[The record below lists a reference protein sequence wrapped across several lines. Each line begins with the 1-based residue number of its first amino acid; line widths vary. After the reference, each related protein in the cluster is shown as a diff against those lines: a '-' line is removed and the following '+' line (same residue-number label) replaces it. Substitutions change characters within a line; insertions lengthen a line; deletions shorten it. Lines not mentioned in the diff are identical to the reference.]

1 MVVRGLIS
9 LFTVTS
15 LLSLLVL
22 IYLPGGTEK
31 RIEALKT
38 GPSFARNNNN
48 TGKPSVL
55 FSKLDGKGVVI
66 LTGATVIDG
75 TGSAPKP
82 NAAVIVNA
90 NEIVDVLTDI
100 ANTMIITIPVTM

>member
-1 MVVRGLIS
+1 MVSRGLIS

-15 LLSLLVL
+15 LLSLLL
-22 IYLPGGTEK
+22 LFHLLDGTEK

-38 GPSFARNNNN
+38 GPSFASKYNN

-75 TGSAPKP
+75 TGNAPKP
-82 NAAVIVNA
+82 DAVVIVNA
-90 NEIVDVLTDI
+90 NKIVNVLVNDSKD
-100 ANTMIITIPVTM
+100 